1 VFFPVGMRLR
11 GVSKR
16 FRDYGPELCGRGEQT
31 TYFRRTAGHQQVL
44 HSHRLSVESLGDA
57 ATPVP
62 LREVRMEYD
71 PETRQQVFTATGA
84 RLRYRIRSN
93 PLSWND
99 TPYWIMQ
106 VPPQVLPDHARI
118 FSREVLELGGMLLEM
133 SGALSDHRARL
144 VRDDRVKPILM
155 VAGHDG
161 GMRFLDRS
169 QRIYAI
175 DRATQEAV
183 FVSCMPRSLSGA
195 QDVVGIGAAEQGTWL
210 VGSMSASTAPE
221 RRRRMGIARFSAASD
236 GSWPEE
242 VQELRRGSLYEAAAF
257 DFERQLVFLARR
269 GAPSLEVAELARRD
283 IGPAPLLELGTTVS
297 QIALLAYDAGRRHL
311 FASDGLATL
320 LAIDLDA
327 APARVQVVASDL
339 DQPSAL
345 AFDGER
351 RRLYVATSGDGAL
364 WKLECATECSAPV
377 RFASAPALRRPRTLA
392 VDARGVVWAG
402 DLENEVIVG
411 FSPAGRLVQQVERL
425 PSSF

>member
-1 VFFPVGMRLR
+1 
-11 GVSKR
+11 
-16 FRDYGPELCGRGEQT
+16 
-31 TYFRRTAGHQQVL
+31 
-44 HSHRLSVESLGDA
+44 
-57 ATPVP
+57 
-62 LREVRMEYD
+62 
-71 PETRQQVFTATGA
+71 
-84 RLRYRIRSN
+84 
-93 PLSWND
+93 
-99 TPYWIMQ
+99 
-106 VPPQVLPDHARI
+106 
-118 FSREVLELGGMLLEM
+118 MLLEM

-155 VAGHDG
+155 VAGPDG

-183 FVSCMPRSLSGA
+183 FVYCLPRSLSGG
-195 QDVVGIGAAEQGTWL
+195 QDVVGIAAAEQGTWL
-210 VGSMSASTAPE
+210 VRSLSASSAPE
-221 RRRRMGIARFSAASD
+221 SRRRMGITRFHAASD
-236 GSWPEE
+236 GSWAEE
-242 VQELRRGSLYEAAAF
+242 VRKLRRGTQYEAAAF

-269 GAPSLEVAELARRD
+269 DAPSLEVAQLAHRD
-283 IGPAPLLELGTTVS
+283 IGPAPLLELGTTVPKV
-297 QIALLAYDAGRRHL
+297 ALLAYDAGTRHL
-311 FASDGLATL
+311 FASDGLTTL

-327 APARVQVVASDL
+327 APARVRVVASGL

-345 AFDGER
+345 AFDRER
-351 RRLYVATSGDGAL
+351 GRLYVATSGDGAL

-392 VDARGVVWAG
+392 VDAQGVVWAG